1 MTGKFLAA
9 DIAAQDLGMFPKL
22 LILLSLSKSSS
33 SFGLDC
39 IDFVTPTRGV
49 LDPMCTTLSVR
60 NRRENSTVWTRSAP
74 LDFDPDAFGILQ
86 DLDLFDPNAR

>member
-1 MTGKFLAA
+1 
-9 DIAAQDLGMFPKL
+9 MFPKL
-22 LILLSLSKSSS
+22 LILLPLSKSSS

-60 NRRENSTVWTRSAP
+60 NRRENSTVWTWSTA
-74 LDFDPDAFGILQ
+74 LDFDPDAFGILH
-86 DLDLFDPNAR
+86 DLDLFDPDAR